1 VVRVTAALILLLAS
15 VTAETSRPLI
25 IGHRG
30 ASGHRPEHTLE
41 GYRLAAEMGAD
52 FIEPD
57 LVSTK
62 DGVLIARHENEI
74 GGTTDVEVKFPA
86 RRTTRTIDGQ
96 TISGWFTE
104 DFTLAEIKTLR
115 ARERLLFR
123 SHAYDG
129 QFAIPTFDEVIELAQ
144 RLGRELNRPIGVY
157 PETKHPAYFR
167 GIGLPLEEKLIAS
180 LAKHGW
186 DRKDAPVFIQSFEP
200 DSLRLL
206 RGKTSVSLIQLTS
219 DASMLDAAGLKRIAA
234 YADGIGPEK
243 RLVVPIGA
251 DGSVGA
257 PTDLVQRAHA
267 AGLLVHIWTIRVDK
281 QFLPAGYHGRAE
293 AEFEQFRDLG
303 VDGIFTDFPD
313 VAAKVLRNTSPR

>member
-1 VVRVTAALILLLAS
+1 MKSATALVLLVAFLAVEPS
-15 VTAETSRPLI
+15 KPLI

-62 DGVLIARHENEI
+62 DGVLVARHENEI
-74 GGTTDVEVKFPA
+74 GGTTDVEAKFPS
-86 RRTTRTIDGQ
+86 RRTTKTVDGQ
-96 TISGWFTE
+96 AITGWFTE

-115 ARERLLFR
+115 AKERLAFR

-129 QFAIPTFDEVIELAQ
+129 QFAVPTFDEVIEVAQ

-157 PETKHPAYFR
+157 PETKHPTYFR
-167 GIGLPLEEKLIAS
+167 NIGLPLEEKLIAS

-186 DRKDAPVFIQSFEP
+186 NRKDAPVFVQSFEP
-200 DSLRLL
+200 DSLRFL
-206 RGKTSVSLIQLTS
+206 RGKTSVRLIQLTS
-219 DASMLDAAGLKRIAA
+219 DASMVDTAGLKKIAE

-243 RLVVPIGA
+243 RLIVPVGA
-251 DGSVGA
+251 DGSLGT

-281 QFLPAGYHGRAE
+281 EFLPAGYHGRGE
-293 AEFEQFRDLG
+293 AEYEQFRDLG
-303 VDGIFTDFPD
+303 VDGLFTDFPD
-313 VAAKVLRNTSPR
+313 VAAKVLRAK